1 MENETIF
8 AITFMVVVFCVVFGY
23 AIWHKRYGK
32 R

>member
-8 AITFMVVVFCVVFGY
+8 AITFMVVFFGCVFGY
-23 AIWHKRYGK
+23 AIWHKKYGK